1 MIRQLRP
8 LITEFI
14 GTFAIVFV
22 GSASLMM
29 SGRTQSHASLA
40 AAAFCY
46 AMTVAAMVAAFA
58 RISAH
63 FNPAITIGFMV
74 TRQTAPVEGVLKIV
88 AQCVGAIAGGFLLS
102 AVYPPDLLQATRVG
116 GTFLASDVTFGHG
129 VILEAVTTALLA
141 LTVCGVSAT
150 DAKPAETGVAVG
162 FVVGALIFAI
172 GPLTGA
178 SFNPARSLGPAMASG
193 VWEGHLV
200 YWVGPIAGSVAGM
213 LLWRLISSPEKRQA
227 PA

>member
-1 MIRQLRP
+1 MTRQLRP

-29 SGRTQSHASLA
+29 SGRTQSQASLIA
-40 AAAFCY
+40 AAVCY

-58 RISAH
+58 RVSAH
-63 FNPAITIGFMV
+63 FNPAITVGFMV
-74 TRQTAPVEGVLKIV
+74 TRQTPPVEGVLKIA
-88 AQCVGAIAGGFLLS
+88 AQCAGAIAGGFLLN
-102 AVYPPDLLQATRVG
+102 AIYPPDLLQATRVG

-129 VILEAVTTALLA
+129 VTLEAVTTALLA
-141 LTVCGVSAT
+141 LTVCGVGAS
-150 DAKPAETGVAVG
+150 DAKPAETGVIVG
-162 FVVGALIFAI
+162 FVVGALILAI

-200 YWVGPIAGSVAGM
+200 YWIGPIVGSVVGM
-213 LLWRLISSPEKRQA
+213 LLWRVISPPGPK